1 MLSLNLFPRRAGAL
15 VVVAAIV
22 LATAVIPAWCVATGM
37 WW

>member
-1 MLSLNLFPRRAGAL
+1 MVSLNLFTRRGAAI

-22 LATAVIPAWCVATGM
+22 LATAAIPAWCVATGM

>member
-1 MLSLNLFPRRAGAL
+1 MLALNLFSRRAAAI

-22 LATAVIPAWCVATGM
+22 LATAAIPAWCVATGM